1 MQVYLATYGC
11 QANERDS
18 ETILGMLEQ
27 MGYRETKKEEEADLI
42 LLNTCSIRE
51 KAEQKVFSYL
61 GTLKQYK
68 QDKPGLVIGLCG
80 CMAQETDMIKLI
92 RRRAPQVDLVLGT
105 HKLHRLP
112 EMIRNVQGGLGF
124 QWDQEETGEIVEALP
139 AIRPYPFKALIN
151 ITYGCNNFCTYCIV
165 PYVRGRERSRRLED
179 ILSESRQRV
188 AEGAVE
194 LMYLGQNV
202 NAYGKTLK
210 DESAENK
217 DKEASFANLL
227 YRAQEI
233 EGLERIR
240 YMTSH
245 PRDFGEDLIRAIA
258 DCPKVSRHIHLPVQ
272 SGSSRVLRQ
281 MNRGYSREEYLA
293 LVERIRRQVPEAVF
307 TTDIIVGFPGE
318 TEEDLQDTI
327 TLLDQVGFDSAFT
340 FMYSPRQGTP
350 AAKLTD
356 QIPLREKKA
365 RLQAVMAAQASNS
378 LHLHQGLLGQTL
390 HVLAES
396 WDNGFLSG
404 RADGNQLIHFPGE
417 ASGVGAF
424 HQVKVKEAQTWTL
437 KGETHGQE

>member
-272 SGSSRVLRQ
+272 SGSSRILRQ